1 MLYYTQTLVGG
12 DPMNKKTI
20 IFWFI
25 YTAILIFLYILSATD
40 LIIKENEAKV
50 YSVSILMDGISGENL
65 ENMKKGMD
73 EAAYE
78 YNVDMS
84 FPAIADNI
92 TMEGK
97 FKLAEE
103 EIMAGAKAIIIGNRW
118 KIEVAEKIKKNH
130 PQFPVLIVGD
140 AEDEK
145 DKASVLLNYDNV
157 VKLLT
162 EKMKFAE
169 SVNNEIC
176 IIAEDFLNENS
187 LAKELKLKLETMGY
201 KLNLVEGEGPKLEKQ
216 LKTFTKNQTAFITLD
231 KESTARLVKYADDNN
246 PEIRIYAIGA
256 TEYLL
261 GKLEDGEITGMIAW
275 NEYDM
280 GYFLVEKLL
289 RMLAGKNEQNKDEV
303 EVFYIT
309 AEDLKNEDYIKRL
322 YPING

>member
-65 ENMKKGMD
+65 ENVKKGMD

-246 PEIRIYAIGA
+246 LEIRIYAIGA

>member
-1 MLYYTQTLVGG
+1 MLYYTQTLVRG

-25 YTAILIFLYILSATD
+25 YAAILIFLYILSGTD

-65 ENMKKGMD
+65 ENVKKGMD

-92 TMEGK
+92 TMEE
-97 FKLAEE
+97 KLELVKE
-103 EIMAGAKAIIIGNRW
+103 EIEAGAKAIIIGNRW
-118 KIEVAEKIKKNH
+118 KREIAEEIRKNH
-130 PQFPVLIVGD
+130 PEIPVLIVGS

-145 DKASVLLNYDNV
+145 GKASVSLNYSSI
-157 VKLLT
+157 VKLLS
-162 EKMKFAE
+162 ENIRANE
-169 SVNNEIC
+169 GLNNEIC
-176 IIAEDFLNENS
+176 IIAEDFLNVES
-187 LAKELKLKLETMGY
+187 LAKELKLKLESIGY

-216 LKTFTKNQTAFITLD
+216 LKAFDKNRTVFITLD
-231 KESTARLVKYADDNN
+231 KESAVRLVKYKDDNN
-246 PEIRIYAIGA
+246 LHNKIYAVG
-256 TEYLL
+256 TTDYLL
-261 GKLEDGEITGMIAW
+261 GKLEDGEISGMVAW

-280 GYFLVEKLL
+280 GYFMVDKLL
-289 RMLAGKNEQNKDEV
+289 KMLTDKSGYNNDEI

-309 AEDLKNEDYIKRL
+309 AGDLKNEDYIKKL

>member
-1 MLYYTQTLVGG
+1 MLYYTQTLVRG

-25 YTAILIFLYILSATD
+25 YAAILIFLYILSGTD

-65 ENMKKGMD
+65 ENVKKGMD

-92 TMEGK
+92 TMEE
-97 FKLAEE
+97 KLELVKE
-103 EIMAGAKAIIIGNRW
+103 EIEAGAKAIIIGNRW
-118 KIEVAEKIKKNH
+118 KREIAEEIRKNH
-130 PQFPVLIVGD
+130 PEIPVLIAGS

-145 DKASVLLNYDNV
+145 GKASVSLNYSSI
-157 VKLLT
+157 VKLLS
-162 EKMKFAE
+162 ENIRANE
-169 SVNNEIC
+169 GLNNEIC
-176 IIAEDFLNENS
+176 IIAEDFLNVES
-187 LAKELKLKLETMGY
+187 LAKELKLKLESIGY

-216 LKTFTKNQTAFITLD
+216 LKAFDKNRTVFITLD
-231 KESTARLVKYADDNN
+231 KESAVRLVKYKDDNN
-246 PEIRIYAIGA
+246 LHNKIYAVG
-256 TEYLL
+256 TTDYLI
-261 GKLEDGEITGMIAW
+261 GKLEDGEISGMVAW

-280 GYFLVEKLL
+280 GYFMVDKLL
-289 RMLAGKNEQNKDEV
+289 KMLTDKSGYNNDEI

-309 AEDLKNEDYIKRL
+309 AGDLKNEDYIKKL

>member
-103 EIMAGAKAIIIGNRW
+103 EIIAGAKAIIIGNRW

-145 DKASVLLNYDNV
+145 DKAGVLLNYDNV

-187 LAKELKLKLETMGY
+187 LAKELKLK
-201 KLNLVEGEGPKLEKQ
+201 LVEGEGPKLEKQ

>member
-78 YNVDMS
+78 YNADMS

-92 TMEGK
+92 TMEE
-97 FKLAEE
+97 KLELVKE
-103 EIMAGAKAIIIGNRW
+103 EIEAGAKAIIIGNRW
-118 KIEVAEKIKKNH
+118 KREIAEEIRKNH
-130 PQFPVLIVGD
+130 PEIPVLIAGSMK
-140 AEDEK
+140 DEK
-145 DKASVLLNYDNV
+145 GKASVSLNYNNI
-157 VKLLT
+157 VKLIS
-162 EKMKFAE
+162 ENIRANE
-169 SVNNEIC
+169 SVNNEVC
-176 IIAEDFLNENS
+176 IIAEDFLNEDS
-187 LAKELKLKLETMGY
+187 IAKELKLKLEAMGY
-201 KLNLVEGEGPKLEKQ
+201 KLNLAEGEGPKLEKQ
-216 LKTFTKNQTAFITLD
+216 LKALNKKQTVFITLD
-231 KESTARLVKYADDNN
+231 KESTVRLVKYNDDNN
-246 PEIRIYAIGA
+246 LHTKIYAVG
-256 TEYLL
+256 TTDYLL
-261 GKLEDGEITGMIAW
+261 GKLEDGEISGMVAW

-280 GYFLVEKLL
+280 GYFMVEKLIK
-289 RMLAGKNEQNKDEV
+289 MLTDKSGYKKDEI

-309 AEDLKNEDYIKRL
+309 AGDLKNEDYIKKL

>member
-1 MLYYTQTLVGG
+1 
-12 DPMNKKTI
+12 MNKKTI

-78 YNVDMS
+78 HNVDMS

-103 EIMAGAKAIIIGNRW
+103 EIMAGAKAIIIGDRW

-145 DKASVLLNYDNV
+145 DKASVLLNYDDI

-216 LKTFTKNQTAFITLD
+216 LKTFTENQTVFITLD

-246 PEIRIYAIGA
+246 SEIRIYAIGA
-256 TEYLL
+256 TEHLL

-280 GYFLVEKLL
+280 GYFMVEKLL
-289 RMLAGKNEQNKDEV
+289 KMLTDKSGYKKDEI

-309 AEDLKNEDYIKRL
+309 AGDLKNEDYIKKL

>member
-78 YNVDMS
+78 YNIDMS

-231 KESTARLVKYADDNN
+231 KESTARLVKYADD
-246 PEIRIYAIGA
+246 EIRIYAIGA

-261 GKLEDGEITGMIAW
+261 GKLEDGEITGIIAW

-289 RMLAGKNEQNKDEV
+289 RMLAGKNEQHKDEV